1 MESTYSKRDFFIVAD
16 DLGLDS
22 AVNEGVFFAFKNG
35 LIDGASLMANG
46 EAFDDAINRLNNF
59 PSVRIGA
66 HLVLVEEESLT
77 GIKFPQNHKIFFFR
91 YVLGL
96 IRKNEVEK
104 ELEAQVQKILR
115 AGIKPA
121 FMNSHQHLHLLPGIM
136 DTTIFLAKKYEIPY
150 IRIIKEPISSRGG
163 LFRKAQ
169 LVFLNFLSWLAK
181 KKISKAGLSCN
192 DYFVGFISAGN
203 LSLDDLISV
212 RKLQNKF
219 PDKLIELGSHPGFE
233 STELVQKYSHWRYN
247 WQKEIE
253 VLKNS
258 KS

>member
-1 MESTYSKRDFFIVAD
+1 MESTHSKRDFFIVAD

-22 AVNEGVFFAFKNG
+22 AVNEGIFFAFKNG

-46 EAFDDAINRLNNF
+46 KAFEDVINRLNDF
-59 PSVRIGA
+59 PGVRIGA
-66 HLVLVEEESLT
+66 HLVLVEERPLAR
-77 GIKFPQNHKIFFFR
+77 IKLPKNHKIFFFR

-96 IRKNEVEK
+96 IRKNEIEK

-121 FMNSHQHLHLLPGIM
+121 FINSHQHLHLLPGIM
-136 DTTIFLAKKYEIPY
+136 DTTISLAKKYGIPY
-150 IRIIKEPISSRGG
+150 IRIVKEPLNSRGS

-181 KKISKAGLSCN
+181 KKISKAGLRGN
-192 DYFVGFISAGN
+192 DYFVGFINAGN
-203 LSLDDLISV
+203 LSLDDLISA
-212 RKLQNKF
+212 RKLQSKF

-233 STELVQKYSHWRYN
+233 STELVQKYSHWRYS

-258 KS
+258 K